1 MFGNAPRAVWSRWL
15 APDELGRVPLACRV
29 LLIETENTRTLFETG
44 IGSFFEPELKDR
56 YGVVE
61 SDHMLL
67 SSLGRLGL
75 TDADVDRVVLS
86 HLHFDHAGGLLAPF
100 ERGRDPRL
108 LFPRAEF
115 VVGRSA
121 FERAVRPHP
130 RDRASFI
137 PALPAL
143 LEASGRLRIVE
154 NEVAAS
160 EHLGGP
166 FSFVETYGHTPGML
180 HASVSGKSARLL
192 FCADLI
198 PGTAWVH
205 VPITMGYDR
214 YPEKLVDEKAELLAE
229 AEREKTVLVYTHDP
243 VVAGSRVLKGK
254 NGRFEPVEPVV
265 DFTRWDIDRERLPSV
280 PS

>member
-1 MFGNAPRAVWSRWL
+1 V
-15 APDELGRVPLACRV
+15 
-29 LLIETENTRTLFETG
+29 
-44 IGSFFEPELKDR
+44 
-56 YGVVE
+56 
-61 SDHMLL
+61 LL
-67 SSLGRLGL
+67 SSLARLRL
-75 TDADVDRVVLS
+75 NDADVDRVVLS

-100 ERGRDPRL
+100 ERGKSARL

-137 PALPAL
+137 PELPAL
-143 LEASGRLRIVE
+143 LQASGRLHIVE
-154 NEVAAS
+154 NEDAAS
-160 EHLGGP
+160 EHLGDP
-166 FSFVETYGHTPGML
+166 FSFVQTFGHTPGML
-180 HASVSGKSARLL
+180 HAVVSGKSARLL

-214 YPEKLVDEKAELLAE
+214 YPEKLVDEKADLLAE
-229 AEREKTVLVYTHDP
+229 AEREKTVLIYTHDP

-254 NGRFEPVEPVV
+254 NGRFEATEPVV
-265 DFTRWDIDRERLPSV
+265 DFTRWDLDLARVPERSPALAT
-280 PS
+280 